1 MIFYNNIGN
10 MFVDNYL
17 IGEIVGK
24 EREISAEPLERLDD
38 TDSM

>member
-1 MIFYNNIGN
+1 MIFYKNIRN

-24 EREISAEPLERLDD
+24 EREILVELLERLDD
-38 TDSM
+38 IDGM

>member
-1 MIFYNNIGN
+1 MIFYKNIGN

-24 EREISAEPLERLDD
+24 EREISVEPSERLDD
-38 TDSM
+38 TDGM

>member
-17 IGEIVGK
+17 IGEIVRK
-24 EREISAEPLERLDD
+24 ERETPIEPSKILDD
-38 TDSM
+38 IDSM

>member
-24 EREISAEPLERLDD
+24 EREISVEPSERLDD

>member
-17 IGEIVGK
+17 ISEIIRK
-24 EREISAEPLERLDD
+24 EREIPVEPLERLDD
-38 TDSM
+38 TDGM

>member
-1 MIFYNNIGN
+1 MIFYKNIGN

-24 EREISAEPLERLDD
+24 DREISVEPSERLDD
-38 TDSM
+38 IDGM

>member
-17 IGEIVGK
+17 ISEIVGK
-24 EREISAEPLERLDD
+24 EREIPVEPSKRLDD

>member
-10 MFVDNYL
+10 MILDNYL

-24 EREISAEPLERLDD
+24 EREIPVEPSERLDD
-38 TDSM
+38 TDGM

>member
-24 EREISAEPLERLDD
+24 EREIPVEPSERLDD
-38 TDSM
+38 TNGM

>member
-24 EREISAEPLERLDD
+24 EREIPVEPSKRLDD
-38 TDSM
+38 TDSV